1 MRILSSRLLLFAGSL
16 GLLLSGSH
24 LASANSNSNHTPLV
38 GYLSASANEP
48 KDSSNLFTDTLKA
61 KNNANGHWWAD
72 FSRLKNGPLKDISI
86 GGYYR
91 FLGFYRRQP
100 TPIPGVFGNNFIRQG
115 DGYREPLLN
124 LNISGRPSSTTAFGT
139 DLYFFSDFQGP
150 ANIDTTG
157 AESAYRA
164 LSLNLGLNLYGS
176 INTEVGTFNVR
187 LGGIH
192 WYSLSPF
199 TMGQNRGYNRFSVFD
214 RSPWEAVT
222 RGNDRYT
229 SYYNANSLRQ
239 DGRWDKQ
246 AFQGI
251 ILEAVRLPNNFD
263 ASVLFGKTVFNSGT
277 LYSTGAVPNFVYG
290 GRLQKSFNGNYISYN
305 HFTNKTFLDSI
316 KRTSYQTQIH
326 STEFSL
332 NYKGIALEGEL
343 GLGSFQSFEVER
355 EYSLAHSYKLKLPSS
370 ITKIPI
376 EFHYFWIGK
385 NFVNVNSNFINTSI
399 AAAQPRNN
407 VNPFSS
413 PMLDVGQLSN
423 NRTGLNLNT
432 EFVIGSVKIDVG
444 NNIATEINN
453 LNNKISFSHR
463 VNGLAW
469 SRFYFYDF
477 DPGSFPNNNVGPY
490 NRLTTFFRG
499 AFEIVNLGGDT
510 TNGFPKK
517 YFNALD
523 VHLKMSQRIAGKEL
537 MIFFL
542 SSTNSVQP
550 SFSVIP
556 NFSSKS
562 WIRAY
567 YNELDLSYP
576 IFKRTTVLG
585 YLGFE
590 RVIGNY
596 ETDIDEVSGKPR
608 DQYNNAYGLGVDID
622 VAEGVGLYL
631 RHRWYNYKDQSF
643 ERDKFSGTETT
654 IELKLFF

>member
-1 MRILSSRLLLFAGSL
+1 MRKFSSRFLMFAGSL
-16 GLLLSGSH
+16 TLLYGSSLPS
-24 LASANSNSNHTPLV
+24 LAKEIDANSLLPFIK
-38 GYLSASANEP
+38 GIIANEP
-48 KDSSNLFTDTLKA
+48 KDSLNLMTDSLKA
-61 KNNANGHWWAD
+61 TNNANGNWWSD

-100 TPIPGVFGNNFIRQG
+100 TPMAGVFGNNFIRQG

-124 LNISGRPSSTTAFGT
+124 LNITGRPSSTTAFGT
-139 DLYFFSDFQGP
+139 DIYFFSDFQGP

-157 AESAYRA
+157 SVSAYRG

-176 INTEVGTFNVR
+176 INTDVGTFNVR

-199 TMGQNRGYNRFSVFD
+199 TMGQNRGYNRYSVFD

-263 ASVLFGKTVFNSGT
+263 ASILFGKTVFNSGALFT
-277 LYSTGAVPNFVYG
+277 TGAVPNLSYG
-290 GRLQKSFNGNYISYN
+290 GRLQKSFNGNYVSYN
-305 HFTNKTFLDSI
+305 HFTSKTFQDSI
-316 KRTSYQTQIH
+316 KRTSFQTQIH
-326 STEFSL
+326 TTEFLL
-332 NYKGIALEGEL
+332 NLKGITLEGEL
-343 GLGSFQSFEVER
+343 GLGSFTSIIGETN
-355 EYSLAHSYKLKLPSS
+355 YSLAHSYKLKLPARL
-370 ITKIPI
+370 TKIPI
-376 EFHYFWIGK
+376 ELHYFRIGK

-399 AAAQPRNN
+399 AEAQPRNN

-453 LNNKISFSHR
+453 LNNKLSFSHR

-477 DPGSFPNNNVGPY
+477 DPGSFPNSNVGPY

-499 AFEIVNLGGDT
+499 AYEIVNLGGDT
-510 TNGFPKK
+510 SNGLPKK

-550 SFSVIP
+550 KFSVIP
-556 NFSSKS
+556 NFSASS

-576 IFKRTTVLG
+576 LFKRTTVLG

-631 RHRWYNYKDQSF
+631 RHRWYNYKDLNF
-643 ERDKFSGTETT
+643 ERDRFVGTEST